1 MKHFV
6 IKNSFLNLLR
16 PVLIATLLSVGF
28 TTHTLSLAQNSAK
41 SSSNPGPAY
50 LGVNASNDEPSPY
63 TPNNTGVQSAQL
75 TPSLSTPFV
84 NLIAPAENN
93 ASKNAVPANISKLLK
108 EKKYP
113 EALEAT
119 DAAIKNNPRN
129 IQLRFVRS
137 RTLIDMG
144 RLEQARLELV
154 GITEK
159 YPELPEPYNNLAVL
173 YASAGKL
180 EAARENLEMALKL
193 APGDSVAMHNLAD
206 VYTRLAAGYY
216 KKAYQLNPR
225 LSDAPRK
232 QKLAESITSEK

>member
-6 IKNSFLNLLR
+6 MKNKFL
-16 PVLIATLLSVGF
+16 TFLLSALTSILIPICVTF
-28 TTHTLSLAQNSAK
+28 SAAVMAQSAA
-41 SSSNPGPAY
+41 SNSSNSSPAY
-50 LGVNASNDEPSPY
+50 LGVNASNDEQSPY

-84 NLIAPAENN
+84 NLISPTETN

-113 EALEAT
+113 EALSAI
-119 DAAIKNNPRN
+119 DAAIKNNPKN

-144 RLEQARLELV
+144 KLEQARLELV

-180 EAARENLEMALKL
+180 DAARENLEMALKL

-206 VYTRLAAGYY
+206 VYTRLAAGHY
-216 KKAYQLNPR
+216 KRAYQLNPR
-225 LSDAPRK
+225 LTDAPRK
-232 QKLAESITSEK
+232 QKLAEAITTEK